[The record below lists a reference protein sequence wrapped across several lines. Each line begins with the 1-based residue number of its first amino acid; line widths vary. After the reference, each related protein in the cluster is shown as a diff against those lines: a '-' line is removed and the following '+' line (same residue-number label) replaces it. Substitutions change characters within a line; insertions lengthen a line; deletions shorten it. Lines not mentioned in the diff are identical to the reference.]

1 MDNGNLAPAF
11 ILIRESKNGGQFRS
25 EEREEKVCWF
35 YESKKPLHLPH
46 SVVLGHLISVH
57 LSHSVTLG
65 QNRLAPCLFSEIVC
79 GMRMCRV
86 SELNSN
92 RSENFH
98 VRGRQISKQG
108 QYSNRSETQIGLSFL
123 M

>member
-11 ILIRESKNGGQFRS
+11 ILIRESKNGRQFRS

-65 QNRLAPCLFSEIVC
+65 QAL
-79 GMRMCRV
+79 
-86 SELNSN
+86 
-92 RSENFH
+92 H
-98 VRGRQISKQG
+98 
-108 QYSNRSETQIGLSFL
+108 LSL
-123 M
+123 SVI

>member
-46 SVVLGHLISVH
+46 SVVLGHLISVP
-57 LSHSVTLG
+57 LDIKLTIHSSGSMDPSNMFCHHFSVRPGFFQYRFFFLRM
-65 QNRLAPCLFSEIVC
+65 NLLRNCLYLYSARFFSSIAS
-79 GMRMCRV
+79 R
-86 SELNSN
+86 NS
-92 RSENFH
+92 
-98 VRGRQISKQG
+98 
-108 QYSNRSETQIGLSFL
+108 
-123 M
+123 